1 MIARLL
7 FWVQL
12 MNVNL
17 RIINDSSPPVSQT
30 RFSSAA
36 PPIFAILG
44 EMVERARFQVV
55 GEADRG
61 LVSGQF
67 ERRAKVVSDS
77 RSSSQSGG
85 RDSVSP
91 FPEVQRHLSRALRV
105 IIVLFRRFHAHR
117 LIILF
122 RVVDGTFDRNIPAA
136 VRAAAATAASP
147 VAAAPPSALRRRCR
161 LLVLESWVVVVV
173 VFAERNWQQ
182 NYVVAKERP
191 RVRTGDFR
199 AWRRYD
205 DDVALSFAGA
215 PDDDAFRRCVRF
227 RFHFHVS
234 RDRR

>member
-105 IIVLFRRFHAHR
+105 IIVFIRCFHAHR
-117 LIILF
+117 LFFLII
-122 RVVDGTFDRNIPAA
+122 DGTFDRNIPAA
-136 VRAAAATAASP
+136 HATAAATASP
-147 VAAAPPSALRRRCR
+147 VAAAPPSAFRRRCR
-161 LLVLESWVVVVV
+161 LLVLESWVVVV
-173 VFAERNWQQ
+173 FAERKWQQ